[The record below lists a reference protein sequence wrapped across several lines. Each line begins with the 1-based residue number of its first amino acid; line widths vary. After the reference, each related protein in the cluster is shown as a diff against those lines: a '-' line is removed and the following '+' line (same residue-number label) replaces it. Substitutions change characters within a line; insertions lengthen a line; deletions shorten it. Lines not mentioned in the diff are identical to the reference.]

1 MTFKSL
7 SLSYILTT
15 NLIIV
20 IIMAT
25 VNGCIGAFGWP
36 YVINSWLL
44 YCGKTAVVTNL
55 TGFII
60 GLPFG
65 FISIPL
71 SVITYIIMLF
81 L

>member
-1 MTFKSL
+1 MTLKSL
-7 SLSYILTT
+7 SLLIYV
-15 NLIIV
+15 LIIV
-20 IIMAT
+20 IAFT

-44 YCGKTAVVTNL
+44 YCGKTTVVTHL

-60 GLPFG
+60 GLPLG

-71 SVITYIIMLF
+71 SVITYIAMLF